1 MRNLLDFLIRQGH
14 WLLFLLLE
22 CICMTLLFRF
32 NNYQGSV
39 GFTSANWFIGQI
51 YAGAYEISS
60 FLSLKETNRQLTMRN
75 IMLEAEV
82 TSLKDKLNKSE
93 DEAIVPFPDN
103 QTNFFSSYRTIPARV
118 INNSINKPDNYIT
131 LDKGKADGITKEMGV
146 VNGNGIVGIVYM
158 VSDHYSVAISLLN
171 RKSVISCKFKE
182 NDYFG
187 YLKWNGKDSKYA
199 LLEDLPRHALFEKG
213 DTIVTSGYSAVFPK
227 GVMVGTVDSIGDS
240 KDGLSYLL
248 RIRLATDFACLNDVV
263 VIANEGFNEQQIL
276 ESQIEK

>member
-22 CICMTLLFRF
+22 FICMNLLFRF

-39 GFTSANWFIGQI
+39 GFTSANWFVGQI
-51 YAGAYEISS
+51 YAGAFEISS
-60 FLSLKETNRQLTMRN
+60 FLSLKEANRQLTNRN

-82 TSLKDKLNKSE
+82 TSLKDELRRAKSE
-93 DEAIVPFPDN
+93 ALASFPYN
-103 QTNFFSSYRTIPARV
+103 QTHFLSSYRTIPARV
-118 INNSINKPDNYIT
+118 INNSLNKPDNYIT
-131 LDKGKADGITKEMGV
+131 LDKGKADGVTKEMGI

-171 RKSVISCKFKE
+171 RKSVISCKFKD

-187 YLKWNGKDSKYA
+187 YLKWSGKDSRYA

-227 GVMVGTVDSIGDS
+227 GMMVGTVDSIGDS
-240 KDGLSYLL
+240 KDGLSFLL
-248 RIRLATDFACLNDVV
+248 RIRLATDFACLNDVM
-263 VIANEGFNEQQIL
+263 VIANDRFNEQQIL
-276 ESQIEK
+276 ESQVEK